1 MGRVVVWL
9 PGRAIGCSGAV
20 RSAARGLALRLSSGA
35 WRSMAGSLLPLHASR
50 SQPFGKRAIVL
61 ALIGRMRII
70 RASRRERV
78 LPTALE
84 SPRRFGTWLRL
95 LVLTG
100 GEPLHK
106 RRRKIQQAGDKL
118 KDRRYQG
125 QNGHGF
131 HLPPRAPKSGTGWK
145 GVWCHAAS
153 GLRVSMVHGSSSTQ
167 MACVHRKVAWIV
179 RASNAIAPRL
189 RQRSLTGSTRN
200 ARDCC
205 DGRVCAGAWR
215 QKPRI
220 VSGSELL
227 PLRLRADMRRRG
239 MERVRKGGGAAC
251 LAMASATLPAAKR
264 RLRCCRR
271 RGAVCA
277 DAFATRFSA
286 QMFHVKHLFLYRT
299 TLRQCVSRE
308 TYAGEAVRQGFVDRS
323 GDCLAAAR
331 PRFDCRGRRRSFRPL
346 FPWRAVRSCAARER
360 KRALGE
366 RMRDLAI
373 RLRTP

>member
-1 MGRVVVWL
+1 
-9 PGRAIGCSGAV
+9 
-20 RSAARGLALRLSSGA
+20 
-35 WRSMAGSLLPLHASR
+35 MAGCLLPCKRVSR
-50 SQPFGKRAIVL
+50 SRSFGKRAIFL

-70 RASRRERV
+70 KASRRERV

-167 MACVHRKVAWIV
+167 MACVQRKIAWIV
-179 RASNAIAPRL
+179 RVSNAIAPRS
-189 RQRSLTGSTRN
+189 RQRFLTGSTRD
-200 ARDCC
+200 ARDCR

-215 QKPRI
+215 QKPHIALENER
-220 VSGSELL
+220 L
-227 PLRLRADMRRRG
+227 PLRLRADMRRG
-239 MERVRKGGGAAC
+239 GVERVWRGGRAFGHGVCDIARNEET
-251 LAMASATLPAAKR
+251 LTVLPAAR
-264 RLRCCRR
+264 SRLRRCFCDE
-271 RGAVCA
+271 VLCA
-277 DAFATRFSA
+277 
-286 QMFHVKHLFLYRT
+286 H
-299 TLRQCVSRE
+299 VSRE
-308 TYAGEAVRQGFVDRS
+308 TFVLIS
-323 GDCLAAAR
+323 HYIAIM
-331 PRFDCRGRRRSFRPL
+331 RF
-346 FPWRAVRSCAARER
+346 
-360 KRALGE
+360 
-366 RMRDLAI
+366 
-373 RLRTP
+373 T